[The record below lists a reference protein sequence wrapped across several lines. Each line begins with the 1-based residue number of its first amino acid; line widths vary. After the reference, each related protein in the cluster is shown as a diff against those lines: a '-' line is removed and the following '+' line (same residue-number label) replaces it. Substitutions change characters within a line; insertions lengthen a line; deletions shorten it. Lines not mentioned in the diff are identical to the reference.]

1 MLEREREQVAAS
13 ARRLAALGLTMGT
26 AGNVSMR
33 AGERILV
40 TPTGAM
46 LEHVQADGISIVDPD
61 GVSLHGPPPTSE
73 LALHLGAYERYGPG
87 AVVHAHAPVA
97 TALATVLDEVPAVH
111 YQMVELGGPI
121 RVARYETFGTTEL
134 AQVTLDAME
143 GRTAVLMANHGT
155 LTYGDDLGQAVG
167 RAVLLEWACTV
178 YWRAAAIG
186 TPRSLDERQLDDVRA
201 QIDRRGYGS
210 LLGGE
215 EPLDE

>member
-178 YWRAAAIG
+178 YWRAASVG
-186 TPRSLDERQLDDVRA
+186 TPRTLDQQQLAAVIEAVTTRS
-201 QIDRRGYGS
+201 YGS
-210 LLGGE
+210 MQPE
-215 EPLDE
+215 DR